1 MRCVRPSLPW
11 EWREEVKRQSW
22 NRDPVGVN
30 LTNPTTKR
38 IEELV
43 TCFCEGQLCFFTV
56 PPHTQG
62 CVHVLWKQLKY
73 CRQQGHHHFVA
84 LGTLLTKANCVLG
97 PLLWPYLRAGTDH
110 LPYHLNDM
118 ISFEIF
124 PFLASFREK
133 YLNLFYLISCFSTF
147 YMFGDKKIK

>member
-1 MRCVRPSLPW
+1 MKAGGMRCVRPSLPW

-110 LPYHLNDM
+110 LPYNLNDM
-118 ISFEIF
+118 ISFENF

-147 YMFGDKKIK
+147 